1 MFIASGVLALALALA
16 GLVPADSLGPRA
28 RERFPAVRAAA
39 DDDGR
44 LADVVRP
51 DDWQRADRQRVQA
64 PDRWFDVDKAQHF
77 AMSYGSA
84 VVGYSVLR
92 GVEVD
97 HGDAEAAALA
107 GSLVL
112 GIGKELAD
120 RARGGTISYKDLV
133 WDALGTLAAWGLIS
147 LNR

>member
-1 MFIASGVLALALALA
+1 MFFASGVVALGLALA

-28 RERFPAVRAAA
+28 RERFPAVRAAVN
-39 DDDGR
+39 DDGR

-51 DDWQRADRQRVQA
+51 DGWQRAERHRAQA
-64 PDRWFDVDKAQHF
+64 PDRWLDVDKAQHF

-84 VVGYSVLR
+84 VVGYSMLR
-92 GVEVD
+92 GMDVD
-97 HGDAEAAALA
+97 HGNAEAAALA
-107 GSLVL
+107 GSIVL
-112 GIGKELAD
+112 GLGKELAD